1 MLVELAAAMLSDQ
14 LPATRAA
21 MDIVA
26 ARFNDAFQY
35 RWERVVDFLK
45 LHYVLTQRTDTD
57 YWRDNLRPESIPQRL
72 QDLLELWRHQP
83 PSKYDLHRVEEV
95 FPSASYQYILYGMSF
110 MPDQRPATR
119 RMDDVARAEGYFR
132 EAADLTRKMLAALPG
147 HREML
152 DHVMT
157 RGMPRISAR
166 AANRIGWTSAASH
179 DMTMANHALLNNI
192 EHRHLRIDS
201 RRAAA
206 LGDDVMSAPTF
217 PAEFRNVQAHY
228 PIVFHKAR
236 RWCDSAAGAVRV
248 PAGREPVPGRRAAGM
263 RPMCR
268 SRSNASRS

>member
-1 MLVELAAAMLSDQ
+1 
-14 LPATRAA
+14 

-26 ARFNDAFQY
+26 ARYNDAFQY

-83 PSKYDLHRVEEV
+83 PSKYDLYRVEEV
-95 FPSASYQYILYGMSF
+95 FPSASYQYILYGMNF

-132 EAADLTRKMLAALPG
+132 EAAELTRKMLAALPG

-157 RGMPRISAR
+157 RGMPRI
-166 AANRIGWTSAASH
+166 
-179 DMTMANHALLNNI
+179 
-192 EHRHLRIDS
+192 
-201 RRAAA
+201 
-206 LGDDVMSAPTF
+206 
-217 PAEFRNVQAHY
+217 
-228 PIVFHKAR
+228 
-236 RWCDSAAGAVRV
+236 
-248 PAGREPVPGRRAAGM
+248 
-263 RPMCR
+263 
-268 SRSNASRS
+268 

>member
-1 MLVELAAAMLSDQ
+1 MLSDQ
-14 LPATRAA
+14 LPATRTA

-26 ARFNDAFQY
+26 ARYNDAFQY

-83 PSKYDLHRVEEV
+83 PSKYDLYRIEEV
-95 FPSASYQYILYGMSF
+95 FPSASYQYILYGMNF

-132 EAADLTRKMLAALPG
+132 EAAELTRKMLAALPG

-157 RGMPRISAR
+157 RGMPRI
-166 AANRIGWTSAASH
+166 
-179 DMTMANHALLNNI
+179 
-192 EHRHLRIDS
+192 
-201 RRAAA
+201 
-206 LGDDVMSAPTF
+206 
-217 PAEFRNVQAHY
+217 
-228 PIVFHKAR
+228 
-236 RWCDSAAGAVRV
+236 
-248 PAGREPVPGRRAAGM
+248 
-263 RPMCR
+263 
-268 SRSNASRS
+268 